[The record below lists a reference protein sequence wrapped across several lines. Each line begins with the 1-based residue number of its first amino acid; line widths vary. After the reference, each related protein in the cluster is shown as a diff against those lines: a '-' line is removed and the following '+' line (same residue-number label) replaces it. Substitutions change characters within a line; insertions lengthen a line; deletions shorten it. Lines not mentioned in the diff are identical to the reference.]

1 MLEHALVLSRALR
14 SLADAAAA
22 GEPVDVQAARRMVED
37 EPGVELD
44 HLVVV
49 DRDTFAELG
58 PELLCQPLRREA
70 LALVAAHVPPVR
82 LIDTMVLPV
91 AGPLP

>member
-1 MLEHALVLSRALR
+1 M
-14 SLADAAAA
+14 
-22 GEPVDVQAARRMVED
+22 
-37 EPGVELD
+37 
-44 HLVVV
+44 VV
-49 DRDTFAELG
+49 DRHTFAELG

>member
-1 MLEHALVLSRALR
+1 
-14 SLADAAAA
+14 
-22 GEPVDVQAARRMVED
+22 MVED